1 MCPCAPLAHYLGGP
15 ETIEGAIAMRL
26 ISPRGRVVMSV
37 WESHVHAH
45 WARYEPKSGLNLLAT
60 TELAFFFSSNEVAL
74 VLLLT
79 FL

>member
-1 MCPCAPLAHYLGGP
+1 
-15 ETIEGAIAMRL
+15 MRL
-26 ISPRGRVVMSV
+26 ISSRGRVVCPC
-37 WESHVHAH
+37 WESHVRAPR
-45 WARYEPKSGLNLLAT
+45 ARYEPKSGLNWLAT